1 MGIGKAAGGREKG
14 GREREW
20 VEEVGREEWRDDG
33 GECNDAPRMN
43 MHDKRD
49 RVSLERD

>member
-1 MGIGKAAGGREKG
+1 MYVYVYVCEKD
-14 GREREW
+14 RK
-20 VEEVGREEWRDDG
+20 
-33 GECNDAPRMN
+33 GESSGEYSDAPRMN